1 MRESNERD
9 GLQQIIDEAIEDMRA
24 EAGGTLAPEDINL
37 AELCRRTGLTR
48 SKARTLKAK
57 GFKVGPHGRCGMRAE
72 TTVLTGFTGIVDNQ
86 LRKGVTNSQVIFER
100 LRDQG
105 YAGGLT
111 TVKVYIQH
119 HKDLVPAARRSVT
132 PQGSR
137 GQRYQT
143 APGEAFQMDWGFV
156 NVESQ
161 ALGSYRIACFAMV
174 CHHCGLRYVEFF
186 SSARQENLFIG
197 MLHAF
202 MLMGVPRVVLTDNM
216 KSVTTRRLADG
227 TPVWNT
233 EYEAF
238 QKLVGFRT
246 RLCRIAHPFTKGQVE
261 RLVRYVKGNFV
272 QGRRFSNITELN
284 RSARDWCHEKN
295 GLPTR
300 NGSVVPMREHY
311 GKETCGRLPGRD
323 EILPYLAPVRKISYD
338 GYVNYEDRLYGVP
351 LSYSGKTVRVM
362 RTGETLKVLNADTN
376 EEVCTHRVDWSRKPK
391 ACAGQ
396 WSAEPEEQPTE
407 KVTTLMRSEPPEAAT
422 KRFERFSLLDGGA
435 Q

>member
-1 MRESNERD
+1 MSKE
-9 GLQQIIDEAIEDMRA
+9 LQEILTQAVEDV
-24 EAGGTLAPEDINL
+24 
-37 AELCRRTGLTR
+37 
-48 SKARTLKAK
+48 KARY
-57 GFKVGPHGRCGMRAE
+57 GRPVLARIAE
-72 TTVLTGFTGIVDNQ
+72 ITPFTVRQ
-86 LRKGVTNSQVIFER
+86 LQR
-100 LRDQG
+100 LRDNGFVVKDNGNKGRHKSETKMARFLCMVDDEYLKQG
-105 YAGGLT
+105 ITNSSVIFDRLRKNGYTGSLS
-111 TVKVYIQH
+111 TVKNYIKAHQ
-119 HKDLVPAARRSVT
+119 DLVPAPRVLAIQTPNRGRRYET
-132 PQGSR
+132 G
-137 GQRYQT
+137 
-143 APGEAFQMDWGFV
+143 PGGMFQMDWGFIK
-156 NVESQ
+156 VEDD
-161 ALGSYRIACFAMV
+161 LGNIWQCACFAMV